1 MTFCKFADDLTA
13 LVRNDA
19 EAEQEMAHIMKWS
32 DHNKLLINLKKTKEI
47 VVRRARSHKFVMPH
61 PAFNIEQVGEVS
73 LLGVHFNHNLNFDC
87 HINHVLQTVSQR
99 LYLMQ
104 QLRFQ
109 GMSPKCLKIVFDSLV
124 VSKVTYACSSY
135 SGYLTENSV
144 SKLQSICNKAY
155 RYNMIDAKID
165 IRELFRS
172 ADYNLFKKMI
182 NNREH
187 CLHAFLP
194 DIVNRHMY
202 LRKRGHNYELPLAK
216 NEQHKSSYLVR
227 CFYDFI

>member
-1 MTFCKFADDLTA
+1 
-13 LVRNDA
+13 
-19 EAEQEMAHIMKWS
+19 
-32 DHNKLLINLKKTKEI
+32 
-47 VVRRARSHKFVMPH
+47 
-61 PAFNIEQVGEVS
+61 
-73 LLGVHFNHNLNFDC
+73 
-87 HINHVLQTVSQR
+87 
-99 LYLMQ
+99 MQ

-172 ADYNLFKKMI
+172 ADYNLFKK
-182 NNREH
+182 
-187 CLHAFLP
+187 
-194 DIVNRHMY
+194 
-202 LRKRGHNYELPLAK
+202 
-216 NEQHKSSYLVR
+216 
-227 CFYDFI
+227 